1 LRASQPSG
9 ALVAGASGTGKTS
22 VVEEITSEILETP
35 RLDMTTLRPQS
46 YAGGPMRPD
55 QAPDDMAS
63 GQWQDEPVSTQ
74 PSAIVTGAS
83 RGLGLALSRSL
94 AS

>member
-1 LRASQPSG
+1 
-9 ALVAGASGTGKTS
+9 
-22 VVEEITSEILETP
+22 
-35 RLDMTTLRPQS
+35 
-46 YAGGPMRPD
+46 MRPD

-83 RGLGLALSRSL
+83 RGLGLALARSL
-94 AS
+94 ASSGWALAIDARSDEALEEAARLLKADGALGRRHRR